1 MTPKQRHKGGRE
13 GGRGRG
19 EEGGWDGM
27 EEDGREE
34 RMGKRKSQEGE
45 ILIPV
50 QSKQQKTVQKWGS
63 PLS

>member
-1 MTPKQRHKGGRE
+1 MEWDG
-13 GGRGRG
+13 
-19 EEGGWDGM
+19 GGWG
-27 EEDGREE
+27 
-34 RMGKRKSQEGE
+34 MGKRESEEGE

>member
-1 MTPKQRHKGGRE
+1 VTPKQRHKGGGR
-13 GGRGRG
+13 GRGRG
-19 EEGGWDGM
+19 EGT
-27 EEDGREE
+27 
-34 RMGKRKSQEGE
+34 GKRKSEEGE